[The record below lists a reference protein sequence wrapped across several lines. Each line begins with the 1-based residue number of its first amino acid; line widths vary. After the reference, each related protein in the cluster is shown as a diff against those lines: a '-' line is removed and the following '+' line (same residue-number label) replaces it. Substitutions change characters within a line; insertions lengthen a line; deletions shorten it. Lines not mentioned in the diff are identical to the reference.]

1 MNDKYDVNKMIKEAK
16 GIPSGVSG
24 VPILGQQVPV
34 MHGIPVNGKLMTI
47 NDLVELSE
55 GEFRELFLAAIIS
68 LAGGVYMAPVE
79 VHEDDV
85 NNTPEE
91 EAAMDAILAEMEEF
105 TSDKVDS
112 E

>member
-1 MNDKYDVNKMIKEAK
+1 MSDQYDINKLIAQSK
-16 GIPSGVSG
+16 GQLPPNVASD

-47 NDLVELSE
+47 NEVVNLSE

-68 LAGGVYMAPVE
+68 LAGGVYMPAPDPIPT
-79 VHEDDV
+79 EDDG
-85 NNTPEE
+85 PE
-91 EAAMDAILAEMEEF
+91 L
-105 TSDKVDS
+105 DS